1 MGYVET
7 ILKKELDIES
17 IISVHYFEYRSDFHF
32 PGESHDFWEFCCVD
46 KGEITVTTDTSTH
59 TLHRGEIIFHKP
71 GEFHSLSANGKI
83 APNLVVMS
91 FQCHSAAMD
100 SFCDRILSVD
110 ERERNLLAQIIIESR
125 RCFSTPLDNPFLQK
139 LEISE
144 NSMPGSE
151 QLILLYLEELLVLM
165 FRRFITSEPAI
176 PPARTIKNTSD
187 DQLFEQLKAY
197 LQDHIRERINVDQ
210 ICLHNLVGR
219 SQLQRLFQ
227 KKTANGVINYFNRIK
242 IDYGKQLIR
251 ENKYNF
257 TQISEYLGYT
267 SIHYFSRQFKMYT
280 GMSPSEYANSI
291 KVLSE
296 KDSELPHS

>member
-7 ILKKELDIES
+7 VLEKELDVES

-46 KGEITVTTDTSTH
+46 KGEITITTNSATH
-59 TLHRGEIIFHKP
+59 NLHRGEIIFHKP
-71 GEFHSLSANGKI
+71 GEFHALAANGKT
-83 APNLVVMS
+83 APNLVVVS
-91 FQCHSAAMD
+91 FQCHSPMMS
-100 SFCDRILSVD
+100 SFCDRILTVD
-110 ERERNLLAQIIIESR
+110 EKERNLLAQIIIESR

-139 LEISE
+139 LEIRE
-144 NSMPGSE
+144 DAMFGSG
-151 QLILLYLEELLVLM
+151 QLIPLYLEQLLVLM
-165 FRRFITSEPAI
+165 LRRFLNSEPAI

-197 LQDHIRERINVDQ
+197 LQDHLQDRINIDQ
-210 ICLHNLVGR
+210 ICSNNLVGR

-227 KKTANGVINYFNRIK
+227 KKTSSGVINYFNRLK
-242 IDYGKQLIR
+242 IDAGKQLIR

-280 GMSPSEYANSI
+280 GMSPSEYSNSI

-296 KDSELPHS
+296 KGSQES

>member
-1 MGYVET
+1 MEYLET
-7 ILKKELDIES
+7 VLKKELSIES
-17 IISVHYFEYRSDFHF
+17 IVSVHYFEYQSDFHF

-46 KGEITVTTDTSTH
+46 KGEITITADKTTR
-59 TLHRGEIIFHKP
+59 TLHRGEIIFHQP
-71 GEFHSLSANGKI
+71 GEFHALAANGKT

-91 FQCHSAAMD
+91 FKTSSPMMD
-100 SFCDRILSVD
+100 SFRNRILTVD

-125 RCFSTPLDNPFLQK
+125 RCFSTPLDNPFLQQ
-139 LEISE
+139 LEIRDDAFF
-144 NSMPGSE
+144 GSE
-151 QLILLYLEELLVLM
+151 QLIALYLEQLLVLM
-165 FRRFITSEPAI
+165 LRRFLNSEPAI

-187 DQLFEQLKAY
+187 DQLYAQVVAY
-197 LQDHIRERINVDQ
+197 LQDHIQERVDIEQ
-210 ICLHNLVGR
+210 ICRYNLVGR

-227 KKTANGVINYFNRIK
+227 KRNACGVINYFNHLK
-242 IDYGKQLIR
+242 IEAGKQLIR

-267 SIHYFSRQFKMYT
+267 SIHYFSRQFKVYT

-296 KDSELPHS
+296 K